1 MRERGGRAVLAPI
14 LFAVALAEV
23 LVAVAA
29 GIASDRGWS
38 FLLNHFVVTNAVIG
52 GSLAIAGW
60 PIAWQR
66 PRNCGLADRLAAP
79 TQSDRLAA
87 VGRWRV
93 LCGLGCRVLAAGL
106 GVVRRR

>member
-1 MRERGGRAVLAPI
+1 MGERSSRAVLAPI

-23 LVAVAA
+23 L
-29 GIASDRGWS
+29 I
-38 FLLNHFVVTNAVIG
+38 
-52 GSLAIAGW
+52 AIAARHRVG
-60 PIAWQR
+60 PRLELSAEPFRRHQR
-66 PRNCGLADRLAAP
+66 RDRRLARSCGLADRLAAT

-93 LCGLGCRVLAAGL
+93 LCGLGCRVLPAGL